1 MLTDHQKNLCLR
13 IARGDIKEEDVK
25 EKITEEMKKRIEADR
40 KIMEIHKKNG
50 REDIVKAMC
59 IDNEL

>member
-1 MLTDHQKNLCLR
+1 MLDHHKRNICLR

-25 EKITEEMKKRIEADR
+25 IKITKEMKKRIEFD
-40 KIMEIHKKNG
+40 KKLIEIHRKNG

-59 IDNEL
+59 VDWD

>member
-1 MLTDHQKNLCLR
+1 MLDHHKRNICLR

-25 EKITEEMKKRIEADR
+25 EKITKEMKKKIEMD
-40 KIMEIHKKNG
+40 KKLIEIHRKNG

-59 IDNEL
+59 VDWD

>member
-1 MLTDHQKNLCLR
+1 MLDHHKRNLCLR

-25 EKITEEMKKRIEADR
+25 EKITKEMKKKIEMD
-40 KIMEIHKKNG
+40 KKLIEIHRKNG

-59 IDNEL
+59 VDWD